1 MGNTSIQTQS
11 YRAVDKD
18 AGQSRSY
25 IIPFALLCSLFF
37 LWAVANNLNDIL
49 LPQFQQAFTLTNFQ
63 AGLIQSAFYFGYFII
78 PIPAGI
84 LMKKLSYKA
93 GIITGL
99 FLYALGAALFWP
111 AAEIMNYT
119 LFLVG
124 LFIIAAGLGCLETA
138 ANPFVTVLGPESSGH
153 FRLNLAQ
160 TFNSFGAII
169 AVVFGQSLI
178 LSNVPHQSQDVLD
191 KMSPEQLSAYKHS
204 LVLSVQTPY
213 MIIVAIVL
221 LVALL
226 IMLTKFPALQS
237 DNHSD
242 AKQGSF
248 SASLSRLARI
258 RHWRWAVLA
267 QFCYV
272 GAQTACWSYLIR
284 YAVEEIP
291 GMTAGFAANYLT
303 GTMVCFFIGRFTG
316 TWLISRFAPHKVLAA
331 YALIAMA
338 LCLISAFAGG
348 HVGLI
353 ALTLCSAFMSIQY
366 PTIFSLGIKNLGQDT
381 KYGSSFIVMTIIG
394 GGYSSRFLTE
404 GGVPF
409 TMTRVNIIKGLG
421 PILQIAEGWSVE
433 LPKDVHDILNKRT
446 NSTWPTTWFA
456 PRLTGKGPFTDV
468 YSVMANWGAN
478 HGVLTIG
485 HVGADFITL
494 ASMLRIPVCMHNVE
508 ETKVYRPS
516 AWAAHG
522 MDIEGQDYRACQNY
536 GPLYKR

>member
-1 MGNTSIQTQS
+1 
-11 YRAVDKD
+11 
-18 AGQSRSY
+18 
-25 IIPFALLCSLFF
+25 
-37 LWAVANNLNDIL
+37 
-49 LPQFQQAFTLTNFQ
+49 
-63 AGLIQSAFYFGYFII
+63 
-78 PIPAGI
+78 
-84 LMKKLSYKA
+84 KKLSYKA

-169 AVVFGQSLI
+169 AVVFGQRLI

-316 TWLISRFAPHKVLAA
+316 TWLISRFAPHRVLAA

-394 GGYSSRFLTE
+394 GGIVTPVMGFVSDAAGNIPTAELIPTLCFAVIFIFARFRSQT
-404 GGVPF
+404 
-409 TMTRVNIIKGLG
+409 
-421 PILQIAEGWSVE
+421 A
-433 LPKDVHDILNKRT
+433 T
-446 NSTWPTTWFA
+446 N
-456 PRLTGKGPFTDV
+456 
-468 YSVMANWGAN
+468 
-478 HGVLTIG
+478 
-485 HVGADFITL
+485 
-494 ASMLRIPVCMHNVE
+494 
-508 ETKVYRPS
+508 
-516 AWAAHG
+516 
-522 MDIEGQDYRACQNY
+522 
-536 GPLYKR
+536 

>member
-1 MGNTSIQTQS
+1 MGNTTIQTQS
-11 YRAVDKD
+11 FRAVD
-18 AGQSRSY
+18 AEQSKSKRY
-25 IIPFALLCSLFF
+25 IIPFSLLCSLFF

-63 AGLIQSAFYFGYFII
+63 AGLIQSAFYFGYFVI

-99 FLYALGAALFWP
+99 FLYAVGAALFWP
-111 AAEIMNYT
+111 ASEIMNYT
-119 LFLVG
+119 LFLIG

-138 ANPFVTVLGPESSGH
+138 ANPFVTVLGPESGGH

-178 LSNVPHQSQDVLD
+178 LSNVPHQSQEALD
-191 KMSPEQLSAYKHS
+191 KMTPDQLSAYKHS

-221 LVALL
+221 VVALL

-237 DNHSD
+237 DDHSD
-242 AKQGSF
+242 AKQSSF
-248 SASLSRLARI
+248 LSSLSRLIRI

-284 YAVEEIP
+284 YAIEEIP
-291 GMTAGFAANYLT
+291 GMTPGFAANYLT

-331 YALIAMA
+331 YALFAML
-338 LCLISAFAGG
+338 LCLISAFSGG
-348 HVGLI
+348 HIGLL

-394 GGYSSRFLTE
+394 GGIVTPVMGFVSDAAGKIPTAELVPALCFAVIFIFARF
-404 GGVPF
+404 
-409 TMTRVNIIKGLG
+409 RS
-421 PILQIAEGWSVE
+421 QAA
-433 LPKDVHDILNKRT
+433 T
-446 NSTWPTTWFA
+446 N
-456 PRLTGKGPFTDV
+456 
-468 YSVMANWGAN
+468 
-478 HGVLTIG
+478 
-485 HVGADFITL
+485 
-494 ASMLRIPVCMHNVE
+494 
-508 ETKVYRPS
+508 
-516 AWAAHG
+516 
-522 MDIEGQDYRACQNY
+522 
-536 GPLYKR
+536 

>member
-37 LWAVANNLNDIL
+37 LWAVVNNLNDIL

-99 FLYALGAALFWP
+99 FLYAFGAALFWP

-394 GGYSSRFLTE
+394 GGIVTPVMGFVSDAAGNIPTAELIPALCFAVIFIFARFRSQT
-404 GGVPF
+404 
-409 TMTRVNIIKGLG
+409 
-421 PILQIAEGWSVE
+421 A
-433 LPKDVHDILNKRT
+433 T
-446 NSTWPTTWFA
+446 N
-456 PRLTGKGPFTDV
+456 
-468 YSVMANWGAN
+468 
-478 HGVLTIG
+478 
-485 HVGADFITL
+485 
-494 ASMLRIPVCMHNVE
+494 
-508 ETKVYRPS
+508 
-516 AWAAHG
+516 
-522 MDIEGQDYRACQNY
+522 
-536 GPLYKR
+536 

>member
-37 LWAVANNLNDIL
+37 LGAVANNLNDIL

-394 GGYSSRFLTE
+394 GGIVTPVMGFVSDAAGNIPTAELIPALCFAVIFIFARFRSQT
-404 GGVPF
+404 
-409 TMTRVNIIKGLG
+409 
-421 PILQIAEGWSVE
+421 A
-433 LPKDVHDILNKRT
+433 T
-446 NSTWPTTWFA
+446 N
-456 PRLTGKGPFTDV
+456 
-468 YSVMANWGAN
+468 
-478 HGVLTIG
+478 
-485 HVGADFITL
+485 
-494 ASMLRIPVCMHNVE
+494 
-508 ETKVYRPS
+508 
-516 AWAAHG
+516 
-522 MDIEGQDYRACQNY
+522 
-536 GPLYKR
+536 

>member
-1 MGNTSIQTQS
+1 MGNTTIQTQS
-11 YRAVDKD
+11 FRAVD
-18 AGQSRSY
+18 AEQSKSKRY
-25 IIPFALLCSLFF
+25 IIPFTLLCSLFF

-63 AGLIQSAFYFGYFII
+63 AGLIQSAFYFGYFVI

-99 FLYALGAALFWP
+99 FLYAFGAALFWP

-119 LFLVG
+119 LFLIG

-138 ANPFVTVLGPESSGH
+138 ANPFVTVLGPESGGH

-178 LSNVPHQSQDVLD
+178 LSNVPHQSQEVLD
-191 KMSPEQLSAYKHS
+191 KMAPDQLSAYKHS

-213 MIIVAIVL
+213 MIIVAIVVV
-221 LVALL
+221 VALL

-237 DNHSD
+237 DDHSD
-242 AKQGSF
+242 AKQSTF
-248 SASLSRLARI
+248 LSSLSRLIRI

-284 YAVEEIP
+284 YAIEEIP
-291 GMTAGFAANYLT
+291 GMTPGFAANYLT

-331 YALIAMA
+331 YALLAML
-338 LCLISAFAGG
+338 LCLISAFSGG
-348 HVGLI
+348 HIGLL

-394 GGYSSRFLTE
+394 GGIVTPVMGFVSDAAGNIPTAELVPALCFAVIFIFARFRSQTAI
-404 GGVPF
+404 
-409 TMTRVNIIKGLG
+409 N
-421 PILQIAEGWSVE
+421 
-433 LPKDVHDILNKRT
+433 
-446 NSTWPTTWFA
+446 
-456 PRLTGKGPFTDV
+456 
-468 YSVMANWGAN
+468 
-478 HGVLTIG
+478 
-485 HVGADFITL
+485 
-494 ASMLRIPVCMHNVE
+494 
-508 ETKVYRPS
+508 
-516 AWAAHG
+516 
-522 MDIEGQDYRACQNY
+522 
-536 GPLYKR
+536 

>member
-25 IIPFALLCSLFF
+25 IIPFALQCSLFF

-99 FLYALGAALFWP
+99 FLYAFGAALFWP

-394 GGYSSRFLTE
+394 GGIVTPVMGFVSDAAGNIPTAELIPALCFAVIFIFARFRSQT
-404 GGVPF
+404 
-409 TMTRVNIIKGLG
+409 
-421 PILQIAEGWSVE
+421 A
-433 LPKDVHDILNKRT
+433 T
-446 NSTWPTTWFA
+446 N
-456 PRLTGKGPFTDV
+456 
-468 YSVMANWGAN
+468 
-478 HGVLTIG
+478 
-485 HVGADFITL
+485 
-494 ASMLRIPVCMHNVE
+494 
-508 ETKVYRPS
+508 
-516 AWAAHG
+516 
-522 MDIEGQDYRACQNY
+522 
-536 GPLYKR
+536 

>member
-1 MGNTSIQTQS
+1 MGNTTIQTQS
-11 YRAVDKD
+11 FRAVD
-18 AGQSRSY
+18 AEQSKSKRY
-25 IIPFALLCSLFF
+25 IIPFALFCSLFF

-63 AGLIQSAFYFGYFII
+63 AGLIQSAFYFGYFVI

-99 FLYALGAALFWP
+99 FLYAVGAALFWP

-119 LFLVG
+119 LFLIG

-138 ANPFVTVLGPESSGH
+138 ANPFVTVLGPESGGH

-178 LSNVPHQSQDVLD
+178 LSNVPHQSQEALD
-191 KMSPEQLSAYKHS
+191 KMTPDQLSAYKHS

-221 LVALL
+221 VVALL

-237 DNHSD
+237 DDHSD
-242 AKQGSF
+242 AKQSSF
-248 SASLSRLARI
+248 LSSLSRLIRI

-284 YAVEEIP
+284 YAIEEIP
-291 GMTAGFAANYLT
+291 GMTPGFAANYLT

-331 YALIAMA
+331 YALFAML
-338 LCLISAFAGG
+338 LCLISAFSGG
-348 HVGLI
+348 HIGLL

-394 GGYSSRFLTE
+394 GGIVTPVMGFVSDAAGKIPTAELVPALCFAVIFIFARF
-404 GGVPF
+404 
-409 TMTRVNIIKGLG
+409 RS
-421 PILQIAEGWSVE
+421 QAA
-433 LPKDVHDILNKRT
+433 T
-446 NSTWPTTWFA
+446 N
-456 PRLTGKGPFTDV
+456 
-468 YSVMANWGAN
+468 
-478 HGVLTIG
+478 
-485 HVGADFITL
+485 
-494 ASMLRIPVCMHNVE
+494 
-508 ETKVYRPS
+508 
-516 AWAAHG
+516 
-522 MDIEGQDYRACQNY
+522 
-536 GPLYKR
+536 

>member
-25 IIPFALLCSLFF
+25 IIPFELLCSLFF

-78 PIPAGI
+78 PIPAEI

-394 GGYSSRFLTE
+394 GGIVTPVMGFVSDAAGNIPTAELIPALCFAVIFIFARFRSQT
-404 GGVPF
+404 
-409 TMTRVNIIKGLG
+409 
-421 PILQIAEGWSVE
+421 A
-433 LPKDVHDILNKRT
+433 T
-446 NSTWPTTWFA
+446 N
-456 PRLTGKGPFTDV
+456 
-468 YSVMANWGAN
+468 
-478 HGVLTIG
+478 
-485 HVGADFITL
+485 
-494 ASMLRIPVCMHNVE
+494 
-508 ETKVYRPS
+508 
-516 AWAAHG
+516 
-522 MDIEGQDYRACQNY
+522 
-536 GPLYKR
+536 

>member
-1 MGNTSIQTQS
+1 MQGKAEVTLFH
-11 YRAVDKD
+11 
-18 AGQSRSY
+18 SRCC
-25 IIPFALLCSLFF
+25 AHCFF

-49 LPQFQQAFTLTNFQ
+49 LPQFQQAFTLTNFR

-366 PTIFSLGIKNLGQDT
+366 PTIFSLGIKNLGRDT

-394 GGYSSRFLTE
+394 GGIVTPVMGFVSDAAGNIPTAELIPALCFAVIFIFARFRSQT
-404 GGVPF
+404 
-409 TMTRVNIIKGLG
+409 
-421 PILQIAEGWSVE
+421 A
-433 LPKDVHDILNKRT
+433 T
-446 NSTWPTTWFA
+446 N
-456 PRLTGKGPFTDV
+456 
-468 YSVMANWGAN
+468 
-478 HGVLTIG
+478 
-485 HVGADFITL
+485 
-494 ASMLRIPVCMHNVE
+494 
-508 ETKVYRPS
+508 
-516 AWAAHG
+516 
-522 MDIEGQDYRACQNY
+522 
-536 GPLYKR
+536 

>member
-1 MGNTSIQTQS
+1 MGNTTIQTQS
-11 YRAVDKD
+11 FRAVD
-18 AGQSRSY
+18 AEQSKSKRY
-25 IIPFALLCSLFF
+25 IIPFALLYSLFF

-63 AGLIQSAFYFGYFII
+63 AGLIQSAFYFGYFVI

-99 FLYALGAALFWP
+99 FLYAVGAALFWP

-119 LFLVG
+119 LFLIG

-138 ANPFVTVLGPESSGH
+138 ANPFVTVLGPESGGH

-178 LSNVPHQSQDVLD
+178 LSNVPHQSQEALD
-191 KMSPEQLSAYKHS
+191 KMTPDQLSAYKHS

-221 LVALL
+221 VVALL

-237 DNHSD
+237 DDHSD
-242 AKQGSF
+242 AKQSSF
-248 SASLSRLARI
+248 LSSLSRLIRI

-284 YAVEEIP
+284 YAIEEIP
-291 GMTAGFAANYLT
+291 GMTPGFAANYLT

-331 YALIAMA
+331 YALFAML
-338 LCLISAFAGG
+338 LCLISAFSGG
-348 HVGLI
+348 HIGLL

-394 GGYSSRFLTE
+394 GGIVTPVMGFVSDAAGKIPTAELVPALCFAVIFIFARF
-404 GGVPF
+404 
-409 TMTRVNIIKGLG
+409 RS
-421 PILQIAEGWSVE
+421 QAA
-433 LPKDVHDILNKRT
+433 T
-446 NSTWPTTWFA
+446 N
-456 PRLTGKGPFTDV
+456 
-468 YSVMANWGAN
+468 
-478 HGVLTIG
+478 
-485 HVGADFITL
+485 
-494 ASMLRIPVCMHNVE
+494 
-508 ETKVYRPS
+508 
-516 AWAAHG
+516 
-522 MDIEGQDYRACQNY
+522 
-536 GPLYKR
+536 

>member
-25 IIPFALLCSLFF
+25 IIPFVLLCSLFF

-348 HVGLI
+348 HLGLI

-394 GGYSSRFLTE
+394 GGIVTPVMGFVSDAAGNIPTAELIPALCFAVIFIFARFRSQT
-404 GGVPF
+404 
-409 TMTRVNIIKGLG
+409 
-421 PILQIAEGWSVE
+421 A
-433 LPKDVHDILNKRT
+433 T
-446 NSTWPTTWFA
+446 N
-456 PRLTGKGPFTDV
+456 
-468 YSVMANWGAN
+468 
-478 HGVLTIG
+478 
-485 HVGADFITL
+485 
-494 ASMLRIPVCMHNVE
+494 
-508 ETKVYRPS
+508 
-516 AWAAHG
+516 
-522 MDIEGQDYRACQNY
+522 
-536 GPLYKR
+536 

>member
-37 LWAVANNLNDIL
+37 LWAVVNNLNDIL

-99 FLYALGAALFWP
+99 FLYAFGAALFWP

-124 LFIIAAGLGCLETA
+124 LFILAAGLGCLETA

-394 GGYSSRFLTE
+394 GGIVTPVMGFVSDAAGNIPTAELIPALCFAVIFIFARFRSQT
-404 GGVPF
+404 
-409 TMTRVNIIKGLG
+409 
-421 PILQIAEGWSVE
+421 A
-433 LPKDVHDILNKRT
+433 T
-446 NSTWPTTWFA
+446 N
-456 PRLTGKGPFTDV
+456 
-468 YSVMANWGAN
+468 
-478 HGVLTIG
+478 
-485 HVGADFITL
+485 
-494 ASMLRIPVCMHNVE
+494 
-508 ETKVYRPS
+508 
-516 AWAAHG
+516 
-522 MDIEGQDYRACQNY
+522 
-536 GPLYKR
+536 

>member
-93 GIITGL
+93 GIITG
-99 FLYALGAALFWP
+99 
-111 AAEIMNYT
+111 MNYT

-394 GGYSSRFLTE
+394 GGIVTPVMGFVSDAAGNIPTAELIPALCFAVIFIFARFRSQT
-404 GGVPF
+404 
-409 TMTRVNIIKGLG
+409 
-421 PILQIAEGWSVE
+421 A
-433 LPKDVHDILNKRT
+433 T
-446 NSTWPTTWFA
+446 N
-456 PRLTGKGPFTDV
+456 
-468 YSVMANWGAN
+468 
-478 HGVLTIG
+478 
-485 HVGADFITL
+485 
-494 ASMLRIPVCMHNVE
+494 
-508 ETKVYRPS
+508 
-516 AWAAHG
+516 
-522 MDIEGQDYRACQNY
+522 
-536 GPLYKR
+536 

>member
-37 LWAVANNLNDIL
+37 PWAVANNLNDIL

-394 GGYSSRFLTE
+394 GGIVTPVMGFVSDAAGNIPTAELIPALCFAVIFIFARFRSQT
-404 GGVPF
+404 
-409 TMTRVNIIKGLG
+409 
-421 PILQIAEGWSVE
+421 A
-433 LPKDVHDILNKRT
+433 T
-446 NSTWPTTWFA
+446 N
-456 PRLTGKGPFTDV
+456 
-468 YSVMANWGAN
+468 
-478 HGVLTIG
+478 
-485 HVGADFITL
+485 
-494 ASMLRIPVCMHNVE
+494 
-508 ETKVYRPS
+508 
-516 AWAAHG
+516 
-522 MDIEGQDYRACQNY
+522 
-536 GPLYKR
+536 

>member
-11 YRAVDKD
+11 YRAVDED

-25 IIPFALLCSLFF
+25 IIPFAMLCSLFF
-37 LWAVANNLNDIL
+37 LWAVASNLIDIL

-63 AGLIQSAFYFGYFII
+63 AGLIQSAFYFGYFIS

-394 GGYSSRFLTE
+394 GGIVTPVMGFVSDAA
-404 GGVPF
+404 G
-409 TMTRVNIIKGLG
+409 NI
-421 PILQIAEGWSVE
+421 PTAELIPALCFAVIFIFARLRSQTA
-433 LPKDVHDILNKRT
+433 T
-446 NSTWPTTWFA
+446 N
-456 PRLTGKGPFTDV
+456 
-468 YSVMANWGAN
+468 
-478 HGVLTIG
+478 
-485 HVGADFITL
+485 
-494 ASMLRIPVCMHNVE
+494 
-508 ETKVYRPS
+508 
-516 AWAAHG
+516 
-522 MDIEGQDYRACQNY
+522 
-536 GPLYKR
+536 

>member
-25 IIPFALLCSLFF
+25 IIPFALLCLLFF

-394 GGYSSRFLTE
+394 GGIVTPVMGFVSDAAGNIPTAELIPALCFAVIFIFARFRSQT
-404 GGVPF
+404 
-409 TMTRVNIIKGLG
+409 
-421 PILQIAEGWSVE
+421 A
-433 LPKDVHDILNKRT
+433 T
-446 NSTWPTTWFA
+446 N
-456 PRLTGKGPFTDV
+456 
-468 YSVMANWGAN
+468 
-478 HGVLTIG
+478 
-485 HVGADFITL
+485 
-494 ASMLRIPVCMHNVE
+494 
-508 ETKVYRPS
+508 
-516 AWAAHG
+516 
-522 MDIEGQDYRACQNY
+522 
-536 GPLYKR
+536 

>member
-25 IIPFALLCSLFF
+25 IIPFALLCSLVF

-78 PIPAGI
+78 PIPAEI

-394 GGYSSRFLTE
+394 GGIVTPVMGFVSDAAGNIPTAELIPALCFAVIFIFARFRSQT
-404 GGVPF
+404 
-409 TMTRVNIIKGLG
+409 
-421 PILQIAEGWSVE
+421 A
-433 LPKDVHDILNKRT
+433 T
-446 NSTWPTTWFA
+446 N
-456 PRLTGKGPFTDV
+456 
-468 YSVMANWGAN
+468 
-478 HGVLTIG
+478 
-485 HVGADFITL
+485 
-494 ASMLRIPVCMHNVE
+494 
-508 ETKVYRPS
+508 
-516 AWAAHG
+516 
-522 MDIEGQDYRACQNY
+522 
-536 GPLYKR
+536 